1 MRTDTAVTDAAAGS
15 EDRPGARVLALS
27 ARAGKLLA
35 AHPRTRPLTAGL
47 PRADTSPLRVALMGP
62 YSAGKSTLVAALL
75 RLTPS
80 EAGALVDAA
89 PKTQEATPYEW
100 DGTTL
105 VDLPGTQSGDDGHA
119 DAARRGVRG
128 ADALVI
134 VTTSELPGETETAA
148 ILDALG
154 PDGFADR
161 SVVVVNKM
169 SAENSDREVVIGEI
183 RARLGPFAGRVPI
196 VPTDA
201 RDYLDALHDPSLPA
215 ADRAALV
222 AESGI
227 DALEAEL
234 RRVLAPGVAGL
245 RPRAQAYE
253 LLRVLAD
260 AERRWELDGE
270 ELDAALTAR
279 RAKDAVTAAREVVLS
294 ALHRESGVVADRTT
308 AAGERV
314 AAAVSDKNGT
324 VPDRVARAVEDEEE
338 DMAADFDAKFFS
350 AMRTA
355 FDTLAAEYGTRV
367 PEPDAW
373 AHDLET
379 SGTAPDPA
387 PEEDSPLSRSAK
399 EAAKNGMKAG
409 AAKAGEWFG
418 KVKDGGHGPG
428 STAAAV
434 VDKLSKNGVARK
446 ILDVGGKVTN
456 GAEGFKPW
464 GKTKAAKKLVGAAGK
479 AQWVMDAIGPLTD
492 LAGVV
497 REQGEWKA
505 VNDRRQAI
513 RDRFAEQARAR
524 REALTDAGTRYVDE
538 WIARV
543 EQSLAGLT
551 ERGTRIDAEREAA
564 LTALA
569 ELRDEAARLA
579 GPVPS

>member
-1 MRTDTAVTDAAAGS
+1 MTTDTAPAGAS
-15 EDRPGARVLALS
+15 GGEDRSGARVLALS
-27 ARAGKLLA
+27 ARAEKLLA
-35 AHPRTRPLTAGL
+35 AHPRTRPLTAEL
-47 PRADTSPLRVALMGP
+47 PRADGSPLRIALTGP

-75 RLTPS
+75 RLP
-80 EAGALVDAA
+80 AARVGALVDAA

-100 DGTTL
+100 DGATL
-105 VDLPGTQSGDDGHA
+105 VDLPGTLSGDDEHSE
-119 DAARRGVRG
+119 AARRGVHR
-128 ADALVI
+128 ADALMI
-134 VTTSELPGETETAA
+134 VTTSELPGEAETGA
-148 ILDALG
+148 ILEALG
-154 PDGFADR
+154 RAGFADR

-169 SAENSDREVVIGEI
+169 SAENSDREVVIEEI

-201 RDYLDALHDPSLPA
+201 RDYVDAVNDPSLPA

-227 DALEAEL
+227 DALTAEL
-234 RRVLAPGVAGL
+234 RRLVAPGVDGV
-245 RPRAQAYE
+245 RPRAQAFE
-253 LLRVLAD
+253 LLRVLTE
-260 AERRWELDGE
+260 AERRWELDGDD
-270 ELDAALTAR
+270 LRAARTTRKAQE
-279 RAKDAVTAAREVVLS
+279 AVTGARELVLS
-294 ALHRESGVVADRTT
+294 ALDRESGVVADRTT

-373 AHDLET
+373 ANDLET
-379 SGTAPDPA
+379 SGTAPAPA

-409 AAKAGEWFG
+409 AAKAGEWLE

-464 GKTKAAKKLVGAAGK
+464 GRTKAAKKLVGAAGK
-479 AQWVMDAIGPLTD
+479 ARWALLVMEPLTD
-492 LAGVV
+492 LVGVA

-505 VNDRRQAI
+505 VNDRRQTI

-524 REALTDAGTRYVDE
+524 REALTDAGTRYVNE

-551 ERGTRIDAEREAA
+551 EQGARVDAEREAA
-564 LTALA
+564 LSAIQD
-569 ELRDEAARLA
+569 LRDEAARLT
-579 GPVPS
+579 GPMAS